1 MSLKTFQR
9 VLVDLTLTPSR
20 ARALRVDG
28 GSALDGYDLTPLE
41 RERLLDIVRQPGMSV
56 HCSLSRGNRFETIA
70 EIFPM
75 TCVLLE
81 PVLRELLDELW
92 RTSHPEN
99 YQLSGEEAAFAELVK
114 RKLAAGEIAIEY
126 LEEVFAYEI
135 VCWDLA
141 RRMRM
146 QRDAEAAVEAI
157 IEFQHSPAE
166 LLPLLSRL
174 VAPPAGLPRG
184 RYPARVVLR
193 DGRFDVEMTIEE
205 DGRLL

>member
-1 MSLKTFQR
+1 MSLKTFQQ

-28 GSALDGYDLTPLE
+28 GALEGYDLTPLE
-41 RERLLDIVRQPGMSV
+41 RERLLDILRQPGISV

-81 PVLRELLDELW
+81 PVLRELLEELW
-92 RTSHPEN
+92 RISRPEN

-114 RKLAAGEIAIEY
+114 CKLAVGEIAIEY
-126 LEEVFAYEI
+126 LEEVFAYEM

-146 QRDAEAAVEAI
+146 QRDAESAVEAVV
-157 IEFQHSPAE
+157 EFQHSPGE
-166 LLPLLSRL
+166 LLPHLSRL
-174 VAPPAGLPRG
+174 VAPPARLPRG
-184 RYPARVVLR
+184 RYSARVVLR
-193 DGRFDVEMTIEE
+193 DGRFDVEMLDE
-205 DGRLL
+205 DV